1 MLAYRTGFNYYD
13 MGRASAMAYII
24 LFLVLIFSL
33 YFIKRLREVQEA
45 Q

>member
-1 MLAYRTGFNYYD
+1 

-24 LFLVLIFSL
+24 LFLVLILSL
-33 YFIKRLREVQEA
+33 YFIKRLRAAQEA